1 MARKSLFTE
10 EGADKIV
17 KCISLGYT
25 LKDVAYLSGVSTET
39 IRRWRDRY
47 PDFNKRVVEASNY
60 QWDHPETLITY
71 HNPNYRKYKRR
82 KVVLSP
88 DYGVRTVKDTS
99 KAAKPPLEALKPA
112 KRQYVCGLPVRCD
125 TVSDLSQPVP
135 KYYNTCNGRVEWVD
149 KYPPTGRLIL
159 RSCTLDVYKRK
170 ALEGQ
175 ARQEMPPIV
184 VF

>member
-1 MARKSLFTE
+1 MARKTLFTE
-10 EGADKIV
+10 ERADKIV
-17 KCISLGYT
+17 QCISLGYT
-25 LKDVAYLSGVSTET
+25 LKDVAYLSGVSVET
-39 IRRWRDRY
+39 IRRWRDRH

-60 QWDHPETLITY
+60 QWDHPEALITY

-88 DYGVRTVKDTS
+88 DYGARTVKDTS

-112 KRQYVCGLPVRCD
+112 KRQYMCGLPVRYG
-125 TVSDLSQPVP
+125 TVSDLNQPVP
-135 KYYNTCNGRVEWVD
+135 KYYNASNGRVEWAD

-159 RSCTLDVYKRK
+159 HSCTLDVYRRK
-170 ALEGQ
+170 ILE
-175 ARQEMPPIV
+175 RQTRQGMPPIV